1 MNIEI
6 RNISKPLCALFN
18 GKSTSCIRNVEVM
31 QCALLLCYNR
41 RHAHTLE
48 TAYCSKHTQKIQ
60 KEMNVYII
68 AY

>member
-1 MNIEI
+1 MKIET
-6 RNISKPLCALFN
+6 RNVSKPLCALFN
-18 GKSTSCIRNVEVM
+18 GKSTSSKRNVEVM
-31 QCALLLCYNR
+31 QCALLLCYIR

-48 TAYCSKHTQKIQ
+48 IACCSKHTQQIQ